1 MYFKLLLFIL
11 KVLKI
16 MIFDDFQK
24 EIVENDY

>member
-11 KVLKI
+11 KILKI

>member
-1 MYFKLLLFIL
+1 MYFKLLLFIS

>member
-16 MIFDDFQK
+16 MIFNDFQK